1 MGLSPDS
8 PGVEEEPSQSPA
20 SAEAPSGPWE
30 AATPDTAF
38 DDDETADTASEPRPS
53 KRGSRES
60 VMMTKA
66 KDYTKQWFATGSNR
80 DLQQI
85 SGEDLRTIWWLSV
98 RAMQARAEFK
108 RRQLELSE
116 RMLKER
122 RSGCASALSSTYAT
136 RYQWALFVVVHIVI
150 TFLIWS
156 HFFLKKFRQQEGVP
170 EFVPAKAALAPEDA
184 GMPMPNYW
192 KKRLVPPLEF
202 GLMHAILWQMVWLPV
217 TMSRHLLALAA
228 RTRIR
233 NFIPLEHM
241 TFFHISLGYTMCFFI
256 IVATIVFFVFFGHG
270 CRQHL
275 GQLGH
280 PLEPVDFCE
289 KMQSEIM
296 ITGLCIFVLL
306 MIVMASSFLR
316 RHMPFEW
323 FYVLHHLVFVMF
335 GLAIAHTLDDQF
347 RDGTRVGK
355 NRSQDFRFIAT
366 TLSLYF
372 LDRAWSFL
380 TVRRDVPVQEAVV
393 TSTKSMLTLVCKKP
407 VDFQFAPGQYA
418 YIQIPSLDNSFH
430 PFSIGSAPEE
440 AVLRFYIVV
449 YKGQWTEKL
458 ADAIEEMTVGGVNI
472 MGPFGP
478 GFDTNN
484 FVSVSA
490 VGTGTGIVPM
500 MSLMRERYRRLKL
513 MNKELLQEIQE
524 DPEKVVRLEHTTLHE
539 ALDHSRLIMLQ
550 YWWKL
555 RCMRVRGKQTSMIL
569 SKATNSVNHHYMFDI
584 IAHVVLLLDMCQG
597 FWTFSWKYLN
607 EMEFNAKFQ
616 KVDAVQWKAL
626 EIMSIVCIA
635 FFLVHRAYLWAN
647 PSIFRRSFA
656 DVLDVVAVAFM
667 LGTHFAWAGEVPS
680 FYIAPSHMA
689 VLLRGF
695 FCAMAHRAHLRRQS
709 SRAHRRRQL

>member
-1 MGLSPDS
+1 M
-8 PGVEEEPSQSPA
+8 
-20 SAEAPSGPWE
+20 
-30 AATPDTAF
+30 
-38 DDDETADTASEPRPS
+38 
-53 KRGSRES
+53 K
-60 VMMTKA
+60 TKMKSYQ
-66 KDYTKQWFATGSNR
+66 KDWSATGSTR
-80 DLQQI
+80 AQQKV
-85 SGEDLRTIWWLSV
+85 SGEDLRKIWWFSV
-98 RAMQARAEFK
+98 RAVQAREEFK

-122 RSGCASALSSTYAT
+122 RSGWASALSSTYAT
-136 RYQWALFVVVHIVI
+136 RYQWALFVVVHLVI
-150 TFLIWS
+150 TLLIWS